1 MCLNWLWIYLY
12 SPTLQQYPL
21 HFILCVNLLLTFIRE
36 EKRTKMRMAKISL
49 ALLHKAAKS
58 AMGLQREEKPVSQK
72 CQGGTVGV
80 GVGLEV
86 T

>member
-1 MCLNWLWIYLY
+1 M
-12 SPTLQQYPL
+12 
-21 HFILCVNLLLTFIRE
+21 
-36 EKRTKMRMAKISL
+36 KMRMVKISL

-58 AMGLQREEKPVSQK
+58 AMEPRQEEKPVSQK

>member
-1 MCLNWLWIYLY
+1 
-12 SPTLQQYPL
+12 
-21 HFILCVNLLLTFIRE
+21 
-36 EKRTKMRMAKISL
+36 MRMVKISL

-58 AMGLQREEKPVSQK
+58 AMEPWQEEKPVSQK